1 MFSRDFRRNTESVG
15 GFAIPQDHHIRGKV
29 QDENTGNPVIPQV
42 QGSSSEISDDQFS
55 SSKRKVDPLEN
66 AGTTSL
72 AKYEKF
78 QLKSENHGTWLPI
91 ERRRRLEKR
100 F

>member
-1 MFSRDFRRNTESVG
+1 MFSRVFRRNTDSVG
-15 GFAIPQDHHIRGKV
+15 GFAIPQDHHIRSKV

-42 QGSSSEISDDQFS
+42 QGSSNEISDDQS
-55 SSKRKVDPLEN
+55 SSIKRKRDPLEN
-66 AGTTSL
+66 AGTTPP
-72 AKYEKF
+72 AKYQKF
-78 QLKSENHGTWLPI
+78 QLKSENHGAWLPI